1 MFKKIF
7 VSFSGEIAASYDEW
21 QSDIDDMY
29 ESWEY
34 QDSQVIIDNE

>member
-7 VSFSGEIAASYDEW
+7 VSFSGEIAPSYDEW

-29 ESWEY
+29 DAWES
-34 QDSQVIIDNE
+34 QDSQVITDNE